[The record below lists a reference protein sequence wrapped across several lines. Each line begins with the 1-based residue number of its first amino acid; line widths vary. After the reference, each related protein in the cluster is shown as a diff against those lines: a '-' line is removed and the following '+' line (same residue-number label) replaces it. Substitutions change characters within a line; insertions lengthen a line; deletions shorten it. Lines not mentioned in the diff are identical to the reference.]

1 MKVTV
6 KNEQGKPVNI
16 SRLAPLM
23 PQQVLG
29 VNQEI
34 TVNVKDIES
43 VIKKAEEIGVTV
55 TPLNSLEITQVP
67 DNSNIIDTIGDGQD
81 DNSNTQ
87 KDDTNEVETDT
98 ENVDEKQE
106 TVKSIVK
113 NVIKK
118 KSTKK
123 SVRNSGLKNKGNNK

>member
-16 SRLAPLM
+16 SGLAPLM

-34 TVNVKDIES
+34 IVNVKDIES